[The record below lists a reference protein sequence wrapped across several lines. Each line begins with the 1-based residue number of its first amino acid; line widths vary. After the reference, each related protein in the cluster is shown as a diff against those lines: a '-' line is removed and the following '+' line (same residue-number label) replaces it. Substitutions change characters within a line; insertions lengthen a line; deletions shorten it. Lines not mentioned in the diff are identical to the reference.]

1 MKKMLALLLAL
12 MMLHLPVLSLAE
24 SFDNLDDMIGGSDL
38 MLEETPTEAPV
49 AARQEG
55 ERRINTVISIKELTG
70 VQTGDDTVDAA
81 IQDLLDALSIRF
93 SQQGCEGEMAVVLS
107 GQEVLTLGGAVDGN
121 DVYLSSNLLGGSI
134 AASTEEI
141 IPLVNRFLDVFVQ
154 MELMTAREAEEM
166 KSVIEMA
173 QEEMQASVNA
183 SMDYVMQ
190 LQNLDFSA
198 FEKVLPMI
206 MGSVQMVET
215 PVVPKMCDAADS
227 GMTVTLN
234 NEQFVEILRA
244 CIQFVMDNPVIKQ
257 YMEATGE
264 FYTEEEIQ
272 DMWAF
277 YKESGLYETE
287 EHFRAR
293 HTTVDMALQNA
304 LEMLEGAQ
312 WLGGDLTIALY
323 VSNEGY
329 PVYATFVLPMYNGEQ
344 TETLEIVYTRQT
356 VAQGVAY
363 TCNISVDGETVTID
377 ALATDART
385 TINVIAANGMKT
397 MDMIITNAG
406 ENALKAE
413 LNGYEGNRNKDT
425 NDKLFTMLLDGQ
437 WECTDARKCFVGTLS
452 FNTWNGNA
460 VEEEMNFA
468 VNSDYAVDGEDFSG
482 ATEFSFQVEGVGMT
496 IRAAT
501 ETTAPQASIMEGNV
515 TRLAELDDTELQ
527 SWISGVMEGL
537 NTVLGTAIIA
547 LPESVLMLVLSSGM
561 L

>member
-1 MKKMLALLLAL
+1 
-12 MMLHLPVLSLAE
+12 
-24 SFDNLDDMIGGSDL
+24 
-38 MLEETPTEAPV
+38 
-49 AARQEG
+49 
-55 ERRINTVISIKELTG
+55 
-70 VQTGDDTVDAA
+70 
-81 IQDLLDALSIRF
+81 
-93 SQQGCEGEMAVVLS
+93 MAVVLS

-134 AASTEEI
+134 VASTEEI
-141 IPLVNRFLDVFVQ
+141 FPLVNRFLDAFVQ

-272 DMWAF
+272 EMWAF
-277 YKESGLYETE
+277 YQNSGLYETE

-312 WLGGDLTIALY
+312 WLSGDLTFALY
-323 VSNEGY
+323 VSNEGE
-329 PVYATFVLPMYNGEQ
+329 PVYATFVLPMYDGEQ

-363 TCNISVDGETVTID
+363 TCNISVDGESVTID
-377 ALATDART
+377 ALTTDART

-413 LNGYEGNRNKDT
+413 LNSYEGNRNKDV

-437 WECTDARKCFVGTLS
+437 WECTDARKCFAGTLS

-460 VEEEMNFA
+460 VEEEMTFA
-468 VNSDYAVDGEDFSG
+468 VNSDYAVSGEGFSG